1 MAAPSAQL
9 VRFSQ
14 RLLSQP
20 DQRDAFLAA
29 LTQPQP
35 DAPTILWTRPRPPR
49 SVLEW
54 TPLPPVPWQPDFVDR
69 LPVGTRPGRHPLHE
83 QGNFYCLDLSS
94 IFAASVVQAISPT
107 PKVVIDLCAA
117 PGGKSLYLWA
127 ALQPAVLLCNEVIR
141 KRVKILIANL
151 KRCGITQARVMNLDP
166 AAMVGDGRRSALRD
180 HRDPDS
186 EVSSLAYSADLV
198 LVDAPCSGQSLLAK
212 GQKVPGCFHPVTL
225 KRNASRQK
233 RILAAAASLVRPG
246 GHLAYMTCTYAP
258 EENEQVGRWLMKKF
272 PAFQPVAVPYLADYQ
287 SPLSDWPCYRLW
299 PHLGLGAGA
308 FTSLWQR
315 QATDDV
321 EPQPVS
327 QDFIAQHSFEI
338 YGSGQGETEPEA
350 D

>member
-1 MAAPSAQL
+1 
-9 VRFSQ
+9 
-14 RLLSQP
+14 
-20 DQRDAFLAA
+20 
-29 LTQPQP
+29 
-35 DAPTILWTRPRPPR
+35 
-49 SVLEW
+49 
-54 TPLPPVPWQPDFVDR
+54 
-69 LPVGTRPGRHPLHE
+69 
-83 QGNFYCLDLSS
+83 
-94 IFAASVVQAISPT
+94 
-107 PKVVIDLCAA
+107 VIDLCAA

-127 ALQPAVLLCNEVIR
+127 ALQPEVLLCNEVIR

-166 AAMVGDGRRSALRD
+166 AAMVGDGRGSSRD
-180 HRDPDS
+180 GHDS
-186 EVSSLAYSADLV
+186 GSGRLSLAYSADLV

-233 RILAAAASLVRPG
+233 RILAAAATLVRPG

-272 PAFQPVAVPYLADYQ
+272 PAFQPVAVPHLADYQ

-315 QATDDV
+315 HTTDGM
-321 EPQPVS
+321 EPQPAS
-327 QDFIAQHSFEI
+327 QDFIVQNSFEI
-338 YGSGQGETEPEA
+338 YGSGQRETGRDA